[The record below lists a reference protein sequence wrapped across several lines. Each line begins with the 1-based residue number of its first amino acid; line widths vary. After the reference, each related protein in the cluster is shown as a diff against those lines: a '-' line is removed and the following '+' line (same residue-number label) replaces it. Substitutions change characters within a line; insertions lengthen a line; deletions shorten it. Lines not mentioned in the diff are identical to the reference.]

1 MLAPA
6 AFEPIGEALAPAQPR
21 KRDRD
26 GDAEAEI
33 GMLLPWEMPL
43 PSRWED
49 LETEQRQR
57 DTARDRTSIEVPCP
71 GARPGEERSVRL
83 PDGRECLVRVP
94 SNVTNGRFSVQWT
107 PILPPSKKRRRHAGD
122 SRASAKDAKT
132 WKAVDA
138 LIAAR
143 PSSALATSELRRLRG
158 PGARIFA
165 DACEYDGAFEFAAT
179 TSTGLFGIPDFLMC

>member
-33 GMLLPWEMPL
+33 GMLLPWEMSL

-57 DTARDRTSIEVPCP
+57 DRARDRTSIEVPCP

-107 PILPPSKKRRRHAGD
+107 TILPPQRNA
-122 SRASAKDAKT
+122 AA
-132 WKAVDA
+132 A
-138 LIAAR
+138 LVI
-143 PSSALATSELRRLRG
+143 RG
-158 PGARIFA
+158 PQRR
-165 DACEYDGAFEFAAT
+165 
-179 TSTGLFGIPDFLMC
+179 TSRPGRLWTH